1 MAANNVTWGEERIAA
16 ELLLKLGIRV
26 SPRTVRRNMPPPRPG
41 RQYGPSSQRWR
52 TFVRKA
58 ILACDFFV
66 AVTARFQ
73 VLYVFVIMEVGCR
86 RITHFNGT
94 THPDAAAVPGCNL
107 RRGTVSLAMSMEF

>member
-1 MAANNVTWGEERIAA
+1 
-16 ELLLKLGIRV
+16 
-26 SPRTVRRNMPPPRPG
+26 
-41 RQYGPSSQRWR
+41 
-52 TFVRKA
+52 
-58 ILACDFFV
+58 LACDFFV